1 MKKLILCFY
10 FTILSIFISFGQH
23 YLNGDYSNPYFEIY
37 ENDDKSLRLFMALES
52 SESFVCDDL
61 EFICTKENDGNYY
74 FYLGEKKDNENVIIV
89 YASQLNDEGKPSKI
103 VVKSTNEDFHPCELI
118 AATYVFEP
126 VGD

>member
-1 MKKLILCFY
+1 
-10 FTILSIFISFGQH
+10 
-23 YLNGDYSNPYFEIY
+23 
-37 ENDDKSLRLFMALES
+37 MALES

-61 EFICTKENDGNYY
+61 EFICKKENDGNYY
-74 FYLGEKKDNENVIIV
+74 FYLGEEKDNENVIIV

>member
-61 EFICTKENDGNYY
+61 EFICKKENDSKAISIKMIYII
-74 FYLGEKKDNENVIIV
+74 YLI
-89 YASQLNDEGKPSKI
+89 
-103 VVKSTNEDFHPCELI
+103 
-118 AATYVFEP
+118 
-126 VGD
+126 